1 MAIDKIV
8 EEYIRTHSGSQKLHE
23 RAMKVFAADGATH
36 GTRILDP
43 FRPYVTHAKGSRKWD
58 VDGNEYID
66 YVMSHGA
73 LILGHS
79 HPNIVRAV
87 QEQIAKGTH
96 YGENHELEI
105 EWAELIKSMMPTAE
119 RVEFFACGQEA
130 NMMAIR
136 LARAFTGRR
145 KVLRFV
151 ENFHGWANELVA
163 LASAGTVA
171 DEVKV
176 IPMHDLEC
184 LEEELAKKEYA
195 ILILEGGGAHMG
207 GQIPWDADFVRA
219 LPDLTQKY
227 GTVWLIDEVVT
238 GFRDAPA
245 GWQSLVG
252 VRPDLTSLG
261 KCVGGGL
268 AVGALVGRTD
278 IMNMLKPKALP
289 QQFIYHSGT
298 WNANPLTAAAG
309 IAACKLYTGG
319 EVQKRANQLGSYL
332 RKRGNQALKERG
344 IDGRLYGRSIVH
356 IYLGPI
362 DYEPSDDTLPPT
374 KDIDKLMAGVPTKQ
388 RLCLHLLYR
397 GVATMGA
404 RFFILSAVH
413 TEEDID
419 QTVKAFG
426 DSLDAMIAEGTINQ
440 ATLRGVRLGR

>member
-1 MAIDKIV
+1 MAVDKLV
-8 EEYIRTHSGSQKLHE
+8 EEYIRAHPGSQKLHE
-23 RAMKVFAADGATH
+23 RAVKVFAANGATH

-43 FRPYVTHAKGSRKWD
+43 FRPYITHAKGSRKRD

-73 LILGHS
+73 LILGHCQ
-79 HPNIVRAV
+79 PTVVRAV
-87 QEQIAKGTH
+87 QEQVAKGTH

-105 EWAELIKSMMPTAE
+105 EWAELIKSMMPAME

-151 ENFHGWANELVA
+151 ENFHGWADEVVLSTLGV
-163 LASAGTVA
+163 VA

-176 IPMHDLEC
+176 IPMHDLER
-184 LEEELAKKEYA
+184 LEEELTKKEYA

-219 LPDLTQKY
+219 LPGLTQEY

-238 GFRDAPA
+238 GFRDSPG
-245 GWQSLVG
+245 GWQATIG
-252 VRPDLTSLG
+252 VTPDLTTLG

-268 AVGALVGRTD
+268 GVGALGGRAD
-278 IMNMLKPKALP
+278 ILDMLRPKAPP
-289 QQFIYHSGT
+289 QQFVYHSGT
-298 WNANPLTAAAG
+298 WNGNPLLCSAG
-309 IAACKLYTGG
+309 IAACKLYLNG
-319 EVQKRANQLGSYL
+319 EPQKRANQLGAYL

-344 IDGRLYGRSIVH
+344 INGRLYGRSIVH
-356 IYLGPI
+356 LYLGPI
-362 DYEPSDDTLPPT
+362 DYEPSNDTLPPT
-374 KDIDKLMAGVPTKQ
+374 KDVSKLMAGTPTKT
-388 RLCLHLLYR
+388 RLCLHLLQR

-404 RFFILSAVH
+404 RMFILSAAH

-419 QTVKAFG
+419 QTIKTFG
-426 DSLDAMIAEGTINQ
+426 DSLDAMIAEGTLNQ
-440 ATLRGVRLGR
+440 AT

>member
-1 MAIDKIV
+1 MTEDKLV
-8 EEYIRTHSGSQKLHE
+8 EEYIRTHPGSQKLHE
-23 RAMKVFAADGATH
+23 RAVKVFAADGATH
-36 GTRILDP
+36 ASRILDP
-43 FRPYVTHAKGSRKWD
+43 FRPYITHAKGSRKWD

-79 HPNIVRAV
+79 HPDIVRAV
-87 QEQIAKGTH
+87 KEQVAKGTH

-119 RVEFFACGQEA
+119 MVEFFSCGQEA

-151 ENFHGWANELVA
+151 DNFHGWANELVA
-163 LASAGTVA
+163 PASAGTVA
-171 DEVKV
+171 DEVQV
-176 IPMHDLEC
+176 IPMHDLER

-219 LPDLTQKY
+219 LPGLTQKY
-227 GTVWLIDEVVT
+227 GTVLLIDEVVT

-261 KCVGGGL
+261 KCIAGGL
-268 AVGALVGRTD
+268 AVGAVVGRAD
-278 IMNMLKPKALP
+278 IMNMLKPKASP
-289 QQFIYHSGT
+289 EQYITHSGT
-298 WNANPLTAAAG
+298 WNGNPLLCSAG
-309 IAACKLYTGG
+309 IAACKLYLNG
-319 EVQKRANQLGSYL
+319 EPQRRANQLGAYL
-332 RKRGNQALKERG
+332 RERGNQALKERG
-344 IDGRLYGRSIVH
+344 INGRLYSRSIVH
-356 IYLGPI
+356 IYFGPL
-362 DYEPSDDTLPPT
+362 DYEPSDDTMPPT
-374 KDIDKLMAGVPTKQ
+374 RDIHKLTAGTLTKQ
-388 RLCLHLLYR
+388 RLCLHLLQR
-397 GVATMGA
+397 GVATMGG
-404 RFFILSAVH
+404 RMFILSAAH

-419 QTVKAFG
+419 QTVKALC
-426 DSLDAMIAEGTINQ
+426 DSLDAMIEEGTINHDF
-440 ATLRGVRLGR
+440 